1 MRRSSVKWVL
11 VSTLPLAISG
21 CGAADEE
28 PNFTARA
35 SFKSVQECTESKVPV
50 DVCSDA
56 FMKAMSDHRAIAP
69 VYDDKASCDAD
80 FIPDYCQVTS
90 DGKYMP
96 KMGGFEL
103 GFEGNVPK
111 DALERA
117 QQEVAQT
124 APPGMSGTTGL
135 LTGLLI
141 GNLMSNGFGGG
152 SRYYS
157 QPIYQTRDDRSSGS
171 FGYYGSSLP
180 SQMERGKTFG
190 SSTQARSG
198 SGSYD
203 RNTLG
208 RSLGSSGSG
217 SGSGSSSGSSFGS
230 RSSSGSSVSSTISR
244 GGFGSQASARSGWGG
259 KSSSSS
265 SSFGG

>member
-80 FIPDYCQVTS
+80 FIPDYYQVTS

-96 KMGGFEL
+96 KW
-103 GFEGNVPK
+103 
-111 DALERA
+111 A
-117 QQEVAQT
+117 
-124 APPGMSGTTGL
+124 
-135 LTGLLI
+135 
-141 GNLMSNGFGGG
+141 
-152 SRYYS
+152 
-157 QPIYQTRDDRSSGS
+157 
-171 FGYYGSSLP
+171 GSSWGLKAMCPRMLWNGP
-180 SQMERGKTFG
+180 SRKWHRLHHP
-190 SSTQARSG
+190 A
-198 SGSYD
+198 
-203 RNTLG
+203 
-208 RSLGSSGSG
+208 
-217 SGSGSSSGSSFGS
+217 
-230 RSSSGSSVSSTISR
+230 
-244 GGFGSQASARSGWGG
+244 
-259 KSSSSS
+259 
-265 SSFGG
+265 